1 LVPTISVTRLNHFF
15 GTGAL
20 RRQVLFDVSTDI
32 SAGEIVIAM
41 GPSGSGKTT
50 LLTLIGAL
58 RSTQDG
64 SVRVLGHELKDAGAH
79 ARQRARQSIGFIFQA
94 HNLLASLTAV
104 ENVQLRL
111 ELDLG
116 LASETARSRSL
127 EMLEEVG
134 LGDCVDRRP
143 HELSGG
149 QKQRVAIARAL
160 VHRPAIVLADE
171 PTAALDKQTGREVV
185 DILRRLAKQHGCSIL
200 FVTHDTRILDIADR
214 ILTLEDGRLGGR
226 VA

>member
-1 LVPTISVTRLNHFF
+1 
-15 GTGAL
+15 
-20 RRQVLFDVSTDI
+20 
-32 SAGEIVIAM
+32 M
-41 GPSGSGKTT
+41 
-50 LLTLIGAL
+50 
-58 RSTQDG
+58 
-64 SVRVLGHELKDAGAH
+64 RVLGHELKNAGAH
-79 ARQRARQSIGFIFQA
+79 ARQRARQSIGFIFQS
-94 HNLLASLTAV
+94 HNLLASLTAL

-116 LASETARSRSL
+116 LSSETARSRSL
-127 EMLEEVG
+127 EMLEEIG
-134 LGDCVDRRP
+134 LGDCTWTVVT

-214 ILTLEDGRLGGR
+214 ILMLEDGRLG
-226 VA
+226 A